1 MKKATIVFLAI
12 FAIAAAFAYLT
23 GRDENHLEIYVS
35 IDGDDQQSGTVEQP
49 LKTLKQAALLARAGT
64 TVYVREGTYE
74 EKLTIKHS
82 GSRSM
87 PIVFKPYQNE
97 QVILSG
103 KGFKSVE
110 DDTAMITIDNKN
122 HVAISGFT
130 VQDLST
136 DSADA
141 TVMGILVT
149 GSSSHIRLDH
159 NQVRRIET
167 HSDQGNAHGIAVY
180 GINAIKDIKLL
191 NNKVEDLK
199 LGTSEALVL
208 NGNVE
213 GFEISGNVVRRCN
226 NIGIDLIGHEG
237 ISSNKKMDYARNGV
251 VFQNEVYAISAYGN
265 PAYGNEYSA
274 AGIYVDGGRDINIEE
289 NLVYKNDIGIE
300 ATSEQQGQAAEHIK
314 IHKNTVYE
322 NAYTGISIGGYDEE
336 RGGTR
341 NSHIAKNILYRND
354 AKGIGGGQLMIQH
367 DAQDNK
373 IEKNILTAGA
383 NRIFIAN
390 YFKTGKNNKLIQNV
404 FHKESGEKGI
414 WIWEDEEFTSFTA
427 FKSVSGTDKATRY
440 TDPKYVNSSS
450 FDFRFAE
457 DSPIKGIFE

>member
-1 MKKATIVFLAI
+1 MKKATIVFWMI
-12 FAIAAAFAYLT
+12 FAIAAAFIYLN
-23 GRDENHLEIYVS
+23 GSDEKHLEVYVS
-35 IDGDDQQSGTVEQP
+35 IDGDDQQEGTVERP
-49 LKTLKQAALLARAGT
+49 VKTLKQAALLAKAGT

-82 GSRSM
+82 GSKSM

-103 KGFKSVE
+103 KGFKTVE
-110 DDTAMITIDNKN
+110 DDMAIVTIDNKN
-122 HVAISGFT
+122 HVAISGFK

-180 GINAIKDIKLL
+180 GTNAMKDIKLL

-208 NGNVE
+208 NGNID

-251 VFQNEVYAISAYGN
+251 VFQNEVYAISTYGN

-274 AGIYVDGGRDINIEE
+274 AGIYVDGGKDINIEE

-300 ATSEQQGQAAEHIK
+300 ATSEQQGQFAEHIR

-322 NAYTGISIGGYDEE
+322 NAYAGISIGGYDEE
-336 RGGTR
+336 RGGTK
-341 NSHIAKNILYRND
+341 NSLISKNVLYRND
-354 AKGIGGGQLMIQH
+354 VQRMGGGQLMIQH
-367 DAQDNK
+367 DAQSNK
-373 IEKNILTAGA
+373 IEKNILTASA

-390 YFKTGKNNKLIQNV
+390 YFKTGKNNKLIHNV
-404 FHKESGEKGI
+404 FHKENGEKGL
-414 WIWEDEEFTSFTA
+414 WIWENEEFTSFSA

-440 TDPKYVNSSS
+440 TDPKYVDSSS
-450 FDFRFAE
+450 FDFRLAE
-457 DSPIKGIFE
+457 NSPVKGIIE

>member
-1 MKKATIVFLAI
+1 MKKATVVFIAI
-12 FAIAAAFAYLT
+12 IAIAAALAYMT
-23 GRDENHLEIYVS
+23 GYDEKHLEVYVS
-35 IDGDDQQSGTVEQP
+35 IDGDDQQDGTVERP
-49 LKTLKQAALLARAGT
+49 VKTLKQAALLAKAGT
-64 TVYVREGTYE
+64 TVYVREGIYE

-82 GSRSM
+82 GRKSM
-87 PIVFKPYQNE
+87 PIVFKPYQKE

-103 KGFKSVE
+103 KGFKSLKN
-110 DDTAMITIDNKN
+110 DTAIITIDNKN

-149 GSSSHIRLDH
+149 GSSSHIQLD
-159 NQVRRIET
+159 NNLVRRIET

-180 GINAIKDIKLL
+180 GTGAMKAIKLL

-199 LGTSEALVL
+199 LGSSEALVL
-208 NGNVE
+208 NGNID
-213 GFEISGNVVRRCN
+213 GFEISGNIVRRSN

-251 VFQNEVYAISAYGN
+251 VSHNEIYAISTYGN

-289 NLVYKNDIGIE
+289 NLVYENDIGIE
-300 ATSEQQGQAAEHIK
+300 ATSEQPGQAAENIK
-314 IHKNTVYE
+314 IHKNTVYQ

-341 NSHIAKNILYRND
+341 NSHISKNILYRND
-354 AKGIGGGQLMIQH
+354 AKGMGGGQLMIQH
-367 DAQDNK
+367 DAQGNT

-383 NRIFIAN
+383 TRIFIAN
-390 YFKTGKNNKLIQNV
+390 YFKTGKNNKIDHNV
-404 FHKESGEKGI
+404 FHKESGKQGI
-414 WIWEDEEFTSFTA
+414 WIWKDEEFTSFSV
-427 FKSVSGTDKATRY
+427 FKSVSGTDKATLY
-440 TDPKYVNSSS
+440 TDPKYVDSDS
-450 FDFRFAE
+450 FDFRLTE
-457 DSPIKGIFE
+457 DSPVRDIFE